1 MRGDNINDH
10 MQWIMNWSVVTMGQ
24 CRVVWS
30 WFCFILCVTQTVS
43 PLGGQ
48 RIIHQAISYR
58 NACNWGGGGQAGGR
72 GRSTDGRWLATETLN
87 KKRPFS
93 HMLDV
98 IFFSTLVY
106 LDILSP
112 DSSYDSISL
121 ISQLVF
127 ELYLRAF
134 CWDHFHLRYKIGYLL
149 D

>member
-30 WFCFILCVTQTVS
+30 WFCFILCATQTVS
-43 PLGGQ
+43 QLGGQ

-58 NACNWGGGGQAGGR
+58 NACNWGGGGRLEGAAGALTVGDWR
-72 GRSTDGRWLATETLN
+72 LGRWIRN
-87 KKRPFS
+87 GPFS

-98 IFFSTLVY
+98 IIFSALVY